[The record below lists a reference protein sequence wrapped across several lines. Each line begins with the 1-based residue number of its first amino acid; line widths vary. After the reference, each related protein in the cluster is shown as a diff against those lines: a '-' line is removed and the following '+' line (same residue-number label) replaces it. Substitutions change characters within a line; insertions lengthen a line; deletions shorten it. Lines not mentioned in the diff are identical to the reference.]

1 MANGGAGET
10 VAGNLWRAKLSD
22 VCGWVKR
29 SWDNIP
35 NEVIIQSFKKCK
47 ISNSLDELENEDDI
61 DETIQDSDKENE
73 EEEFEIEMRD
83 PQAR

>member
-1 MANGGAGET
+1 M
-10 VAGNLWRAKLSD
+10 
-22 VCGWVKR
+22 KR

-35 NEVIIQSFKKCK
+35 DEVIIQSFKKCK

-61 DETIQDSDKENE
+61 NETIQDSDKENE
-73 EEEFEIEMRD
+73 EEEFEIKMRD

>member
-1 MANGGAGET
+1 M
-10 VAGNLWRAKLSD
+10 
-22 VCGWVKR
+22 KR

-35 NEVIIQSFKKCK
+35 DEVIIQSFKKCK

>member
-1 MANGGAGET
+1 
-10 VAGNLWRAKLSD
+10 
-22 VCGWVKR
+22 VKR

-35 NEVIIQSFKKCK
+35 DEVIIQSFKKCK

>member
-1 MANGGAGET
+1 M
-10 VAGNLWRAKLSD
+10 
-22 VCGWVKR
+22 
-29 SWDNIP
+29 

-47 ISNSLDELENEDDI
+47 ISNPLDELENEDDI